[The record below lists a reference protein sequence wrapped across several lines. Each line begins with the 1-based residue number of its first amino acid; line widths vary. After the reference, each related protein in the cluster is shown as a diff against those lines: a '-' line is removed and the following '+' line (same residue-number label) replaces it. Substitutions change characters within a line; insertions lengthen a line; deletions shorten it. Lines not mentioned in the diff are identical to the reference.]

1 MKNDGKNAKNASY
14 GKHPSPDSHSSHS
27 SDRLLPPRGDYQT
40 LLSFQ
45 KAEVVY
51 DITFR
56 FAHKYLSKGDR
67 TVDQMIQSARSGK
80 QNILEGSKAALTS
93 KETEIKLT
101 NVGRASLEEL
111 LPDYRDYLRVR
122 DHAIWDKDSKEA
134 QFVRQLGRKTPH
146 TFELYREFVETRP
159 PEVIAN
165 IAICLIHQTNYLL
178 DQQLRRLEKD
188 FVESGGLRERM
199 TRVRLAWRNRNQ
211 ETKGNDRPPQIPR
224 KTEPPG
230 SHSCPDSQ
238 NSPPKKPGGRR

>member
-1 MKNDGKNAKNASY
+1 MNQNERNGKNGSDASQRKY
-14 GKHPSPDSHSSHS
+14 ISHASHTPSPSPTPDPE
-27 SDRLLPPRGDYQT
+27 RIIPPRGDYQT
-40 LLSFQ
+40 LLSYQ
-45 KAEVVY
+45 KAEVIY

-101 NVGRASLEEL
+101 SVGRASLEEL
-111 LPDYRDYLRVR
+111 LADYRDYLRVR

-134 QFVRQLGRKTPH
+134 LFVRQLGRKTPH

-178 DQQLRRLEKD
+178 DQQLRALEKD
-188 FVESGGLRERM
+188 FLNQGGLRERM
-199 TRVRLAWRNRNQ
+199 FKARLAKRNESYGN
-211 ETKGNDRPPQIPR
+211 KGKHGEI
-224 KTEPPG
+224 
-230 SHSCPDSQ
+230 
-238 NSPPKKPGGRR
+238 